1 MILGLFSCL
10 GFYPIHNFIFFWT
23 ILTNHEWSWLPF
35 ILCWSCSIYFI
46 QPSPSNK
53 AKNIPQVHMR
63 FKHIIWNFK
72 RSHVWGK
79 KFWSHGRKFS
89 ILQHLPLRYSS
100 SKNSARSTNLSYVF
114 VFSNINIFL
123 LGKERIECHNY
134 NITGCV
140 VSDLQTEREYIIGAH
155 EYIICLTLFYLQFP
169 EWVN

>member
-10 GFYPIHNFIFFWT
+10 GFYPLHNFIFFWT

-123 LGKERIECHNY
+123 LVRRELSAIIIILQAVLFLIFKPKGNILLVHTSILFAWHYFTY
-134 NITGCV
+134 N
-140 VSDLQTEREYIIGAH
+140 SLNE
-155 EYIICLTLFYLQFP
+155 
-169 EWVN
+169 